1 MIRLV
6 VNQPALSLDGR
17 DIYVGPTVGQAVWN
31 HAFADP
37 STLTP
42 PAPTLRREIVNPPFR
57 SSGRLTGPRD
67 LAVHVPRCSE
77 MLPSASRTPT
87 PNRSD

>member
-1 MIRLV
+1 MVRLV
-6 VNQPALSLDGR
+6 INQPAQSLDGR
-17 DIYVGPTVGQAVWN
+17 DIYVGPTVGPAVWN
-31 HAFADP
+31 PAFADP

-57 SSGRLTGPRD
+57 SPGRLTGPRD

-77 MLPSASRTPT
+77 MLPRRTPT